1 MLNKVELI
9 GYLGQEPELRVTKDG
24 KDIYTLSVATSFSR
38 KQQDGSYKDFTEWH
52 KITVFHQTNFMQYL
66 HKGDLV
72 YLQGHLHY
80 TQDEQ
85 NGVKRYF
92 TQIICDEI
100 KKLNRSTQEQDNEK
114 LPQSSETPQ
123 NGYEYDDPNIPF

>member
-80 TQDEQ
+80 TQDDARRT
-85 NGVKRYF
+85 KRSKTLFHANY
-92 TQIICDEI
+92 
-100 KKLNRSTQEQDNEK
+100 L
-114 LPQSSETPQ
+114 
-123 NGYEYDDPNIPF
+123 